1 MAEQLEGQDP
11 IESTTTT
18 TTNTSPAT
26 TEAGGGDGGNG
37 DGGTPKSNA
46 DILNQNRIKLYND
59 IVNLK
64 DPVLSSNIKKIGFK
78 KFSNLLQEDREFQ
91 SALLTDLGERNF
103 NITNEQFQGAYV
115 GGRTGYAFDFGADA
129 RAARDAAKGSVEP
142 TSEEDSSILGQIKGF
157 AKQYIKDSK
166 EDFNQLANFVKRGW
180 YTGLGGR
187 GAQAENFAMGNVDTE
202 NLAKY
207 LKKANEIGTQKIEA
221 EFAKDETFL
230 KDADDL
236 LAILVPS
243 VMESFANMAGA
254 GYQKLIGGTA
264 AGAGVGAATGG
275 LPGAVIGGG
284 KGLQYAMLQQ
294 GYNLEFTG
302 TVIDELQTKGLINLQ
317 ADEAT
322 IKKQLDAAF
331 ADKKLMAPIYE
342 KANTRALAIT
352 GTDFVLSGMGGRVLK
367 NLGKSKAAGKL
378 LNTPV
383 GQMFSQ
389 FAEKTVSNPVYRKA
403 ARLTNRV
410 AELDKK
416 IAGSK
421 LGKAGATIGVADMFG
436 GAAGETLAQSLTQE
450 ELDWKSIAVEAG
462 AEGKFI
468 NTLRKL
474 GDIGQKK
481 IQQKAISQFATEK
494 NLPPNKKQA
503 ETVADDDWK
512 PITQQEYDD
521 FKKGKITPEKV
532 AGLMDDVD
540 IAMSNPGHL
549 EKVAALDELYG
560 KMVKDVYEM
569 HLSAVENKDLYD
581 LALNNIAELQ
591 NKKPE
596 EIKAAITPGS
606 PSFNEKI
613 ANDFKNNFNVLK
625 QQYKEKN
632 DSENASGLSSEVGKG
647 QKPQQAQSEQGASEE
662 ETGDGGVLEA
672 AAAEERIKEI
682 DEFLSDNDQYFKD
695 HGENI
700 LSQEELDDLIQEKET
715 LLKSQGGGA
724 AAPATTQQTG
734 EQNVQVQ
741 QGAQSAGGVP
751 PQSAST
757 EVAGGVSETATPEGA
772 VSEQPVVTSEEV
784 VGETVPAPEIGIQ
797 GIIRGYKNIAGDK
810 GIGDVRDL
818 LFGENNGTQVIRG
831 MDDNWY
837 AISFSKKGG
846 DGQGIYEQGG
856 STPRPGHIVTSV
868 KINNPE
874 SKESIELAKQQSKEA
889 LDKILPTIKEG
900 VIKEAAV
907 LSALKSSASTQTKKT
922 PTTTTTTSTSEK
934 QKPVAKEIK
943 NADVEVRKGKTHD
956 KDGIYEAVYKG
967 KVIGKFSFDK
977 KEKVWVDASGDKF
990 AQKKD
995 AISKFVLRYNMANEA
1010 AAETSTTKGEGKG
1023 KAATTTTTETKTEKK
1038 PEAKTETKGT
1048 AKSETKTE
1056 TKGETKPTGKKETK
1070 PQTPKTNPFAET
1082 VRKGMEALMGAIG
1095 SKVKM
1100 NFLSPEEA
1108 AKIAAMPEKKRGKL
1122 LFQTTAWHG
1131 TPHTFPKFK
1140 TEKINTGEQAQAFG
1154 WGLYFTDDKE
1164 IAEYYANE
1172 LAGLKDNISL
1182 EELKNILP
1190 PSPNFESL
1198 ANNLQRNVR
1207 VRGINEGVQKFKEE
1221 VELLGEDSYTP
1232 EELEFVK
1239 NLKQEDVQT
1248 KNVYKVT
1255 LFKGK
1260 KRYVTAPIKSS
1271 DGKWNVY
1278 DSVVWDKIQAMPSSE
1293 RQGILDN
1300 FDKVKPQKRFNSK
1313 EEASNWIAD
1322 NNEYTWLVWDKP
1334 VGANAIAKINKALE
1348 EKGIPATPK
1357 KYFKAGVDGRVAN
1370 GMTGE
1375 EVYRE
1380 LSKILGDNVKI
1391 GGSKEASLFLLEN
1404 GIDGVKYPA
1413 KSVGTGITSDTAR
1426 DFNYVVFDE
1435 NAITI
1440 EERNGET
1447 IPIQV
1452 AVGYRG
1458 IRGEYRADYNGI
1470 QYFAVNERYAKVF
1483 GNNII
1488 KASISTDRILDLD
1501 KYNKLLE
1508 SKGLNL
1514 GGQSQGFFTIDDS
1527 IFDENGNFTD
1537 DRMLGR
1543 MGRAKSQI
1551 GVEEF
1556 NKIYDQF
1563 VKEFNNADVIYG
1575 EDIGNPGEKV
1585 YAVKNPDAINTNN
1598 VDAAAPEGVQ
1608 YMKTPDGKI
1617 LGFVQKL
1624 PDGSYNVYINP
1635 ETQDAETPIHEIAGH
1650 IFLPLIKES
1659 NPELYNQ
1666 GTALIQNSEYMGKAN
1681 GDIAEALALA
1691 VGDKGKLLA
1700 EKPRKGFMEWLKG
1713 MWEWVG
1719 DKLRLNPDKIKNLT
1733 LGQFTDLIAGSVL
1746 KGKELAETKPTEK
1759 AETKKEKPAQT
1770 TKALPS
1776 FSEFDAI
1783 SEDRSKMKEAKAEF
1797 IAKHG
1802 QLAYDAMKE
1811 ISANFTKIT
1820 KALQEKEILTKKC

>member
-78 KFSNLLQEDREFQ
+78 KFSNLLQEDKEFQ

-142 TSEEDSSILGQIKGF
+142 TSEEDSSILGQIKGL
-157 AKQYIKDSK
+157 AKETYKYAKDTYN
-166 EDFNQLANFVKRGW
+166 EGAAFIKRGW
-180 YTGLGGR
+180 YTGLAGR

-207 LKKANEIGTQKIEA
+207 LKKADEIGTQKIEA

-236 LAILVPS
+236 IAILVPS

-322 IKKQLDAAF
+322 LKKQLDAAF

-436 GAAGETLAQSLTQE
+436 GGAGETLAQYLTQD
-450 ELDWKSIAVEAG
+450 ELDWKSIGVEIG

-468 NTLRKL
+468 NMLRKL

-512 PITQQEYDD
+512 PITEQEYDD

-569 HLSAVENKDLYD
+569 HLAAVETKDLYD

-700 LSQEELDDLIQEKET
+700 LSQEELDDLLQEKET

-724 AAPATTQQTG
+724 AAPTTTQQTG

-784 VGETVPAPEIGIQ
+784 VGETVPEGKGVEVATTTTETAPT
-797 GIIRGYKNIAGDK
+797 KNVLK
-810 GIGDVRDL
+810 KP
-818 LFGENNGTQVIRG
+818 ERG
-831 MDDNWY
+831 MHSSPFKFDEFKLGVNEKRGK
-837 AISFSKKGG
+837 AL
-846 DGQGIYEQGG
+846 
-856 STPRPGHIVTSV
+856 GHGVY
-868 KINNPE
+868 
-874 SKESIELAKQQSKEA
+874 LAKQQESTASNFSNVSLQDGVKEFQKAVHTEAEGKGYKYGFNNPAANILFEFGKKIISENGKVVMDITGDIEQDIRAIAEAYNKKLGPKDKMSEAQKEKFATKEDIDNAVEFAKKHQDKLGAAYEYEIEYETDGYIVPDTTSKVNTLPKEI
-889 LDKILPTIKEG
+889 LDKISSHSADAKRL
-900 VIKEAAV
+900 VDAAV
-907 LSALKSSASTQTKKT
+907 KNKNAVFQDLYNGLTSVKSLGSPAAVSNFLDSVGIIGQNDNGQILIYNDKKVNVVSRKEVSYAEKTRQLKAAAEKATSA
-922 PTTTTTTSTSEK
+922 TTSTSEK

-956 KDGIYEAVYKG
+956 KDGVYEAVYKG

-995 AISKFVLRYNMANEA
+995 AISKFVLQYNMANEA
-1010 AAETSTTKGEGKG
+1010 AAETSTAKGEGKG
-1023 KAATTTTTETKTEKK
+1023 KAAPTGKAE
-1038 PEAKTETKGT
+1038 PAP
-1048 AKSETKTE
+1048 TKTE
-1056 TKGETKPTGKKETK
+1056 TKGETKPTGKAEPAPTAKSETAGAAIPSSIQQAYARRATLRMTAEALQKQMGGKKLGAKAQKELDTVNAEIAQLDNLLNAFEKEREKQRAAKAKAEQTSEKKETK
-1070 PQTPKTNPFAET
+1070 TEEKPTTLVGGT
-1082 VRKGMEALMGAIG
+1082 VKGMAYGNYLINQLV
-1095 SKVKM
+1095 SKDPKG
-1100 NFLSPEEA
+1100 EE
-1108 AKIAAMPEKKRGKL
+1108 
-1122 LFQTTAWHG
+1122 
-1131 TPHTFPKFK
+1131 
-1140 TEKINTGEQAQAFG
+1140 
-1154 WGLYFTDDKE
+1154 
-1164 IAEYYANE
+1164 
-1172 LAGLKDNISL
+1172 S
-1182 EELKNILP
+1182 
-1190 PSPNFESL
+1190 
-1198 ANNLQRNVR
+1198 
-1207 VRGINEGVQKFKEE
+1207 
-1221 VELLGEDSYTP
+1221 
-1232 EELEFVK
+1232 
-1239 NLKQEDVQT
+1239 
-1248 KNVYKVT
+1248 
-1255 LFKGK
+1255 
-1260 KRYVTAPIKSS
+1260 
-1271 DGKWNVY
+1271 
-1278 DSVVWDKIQAMPSSE
+1278 
-1293 RQGILDN
+1293 RQGYID
-1300 FDKVKPQKRFNSK
+1300 
-1313 EEASNWIAD
+1313 AW
-1322 NNEYTWLVWDKP
+1322 
-1334 VGANAIAKINKALE
+1334 NAINKAQ
-1348 EKGIPATPK
+1348 
-1357 KYFKAGVDGRVAN
+1357 
-1370 GMTGE
+1370 
-1375 EVYRE
+1375 
-1380 LSKILGDNVKI
+1380 
-1391 GGSKEASLFLLEN
+1391 
-1404 GIDGVKYPA
+1404 
-1413 KSVGTGITSDTAR
+1413 
-1426 DFNYVVFDE
+1426 E
-1435 NAITI
+1435 NA
-1440 EERNGET
+1440 N
-1447 IPIQV
+1447 
-1452 AVGYRG
+1452 
-1458 IRGEYRADYNGI
+1458 
-1470 QYFAVNERYAKVF
+1470 
-1483 GNNII
+1483 
-1488 KASISTDRILDLD
+1488 KANSFL
-1501 KYNKLLE
+1501 
-1508 SKGLNL
+1508 
-1514 GGQSQGFFTIDDS
+1514 
-1527 IFDENGNFTD
+1527 
-1537 DRMLGR
+1537 
-1543 MGRAKSQI
+1543 
-1551 GVEEF
+1551 
-1556 NKIYDQF
+1556 
-1563 VKEFNNADVIYG
+1563 
-1575 EDIGNPGEKV
+1575 EDILVGMMPADKKPTA
-1585 YAVKNPDAINTNN
+1585 YADIREGFKKQET
-1598 VDAAAPEGVQ
+1598 AAAP
-1608 YMKTPDGKI
+1608 T
-1617 LGFVQKL
+1617 
-1624 PDGSYNVYINP
+1624 
-1635 ETQDAETPIHEIAGH
+1635 ET
-1650 IFLPLIKES
+1650 
-1659 NPELYNQ
+1659 
-1666 GTALIQNSEYMGKAN
+1666 
-1681 GDIAEALALA
+1681 
-1691 VGDKGKLLA
+1691 KG
-1700 EKPRKGFMEWLKG
+1700 
-1713 MWEWVG
+1713 
-1719 DKLRLNPDKIKNLT
+1719 
-1733 LGQFTDLIAGSVL
+1733 
-1746 KGKELAETKPTEK
+1746 ETKPTGKTETKPESKKEEKSKWIGKSKEQYVSDRVSEILATTEGYEKKVGSKDKADQKVVAYYRDEANKKAEQEYDKLFNEALVNKTLPNEYKPNYLLTSSEKVAKDKKRYTADGYPQNHDEKLSKQEHKEEVQSAVDNGLYVKAIEQGILTYDEASKIIESAGVKVAENVESTAKEEK
-1759 AETKKEKPAQT
+1759 ATSAASTAK
-1770 TKALPS
+1770 LPS

>member
-1 MAEQLEGQDP
+1 MAEIIEGEVITGGQMP
-11 IESTTTT
+11 
-18 TTNTSPAT
+18 PAP
-26 TEAGGGDGGNG
+26 EVADNGGKTAVVKKTDVQPTDGD
-37 DGGTPKSNA
+37 
-46 DILNQNRIKLYND
+46 NRVKLYNE
-59 IVNLK
+59 ILNLK
-64 DPVLSSNIKKIGFK
+64 EQGFSDVYKKIGYK
-78 KFSNLLQEDREFQ
+78 KFDSLLQNDREFQ
-91 SALLTDLGERNF
+91 SALLTDLNERGYEISPEDF
-103 NITNEQFQGAYV
+103 AFAYTKQSPSMV
-115 GGRTGYAFDFGADA
+115 ADFDALPKQAEPPLPQKDEDGLLSQV
-129 RAARDAAKGSVEP
+129 KGMFKSVYNYTKEP
-142 TSEEDSSILGQIKGF
+142 IEDLYKF
-157 AKQYIKDSK
+157 AK
-166 EDFNQLANFVKRGW
+166 RGF

-187 GAQAENFAMGNVDTE
+187 GAQAENFATGTVDTK
-202 NLAKY
+202 NLAEY
-207 LKKANEIGTQKIEA
+207 LKKANDVGTTRIEA
-221 EFAKDETFL
+221 EFAKDEGLL
-230 KDADDL
+230 KDTDDL
-236 LAILVPS
+236 LAMLIPS
-243 VMESFANMAGA
+243 VVESFANMAGA
-254 GYQKLIGGTA
+254 GYKKLLGITA
-264 AGAGVGAATGG
+264 AGAGTGAAIGG
-275 LPGAVIGGG
+275 LPGAAIGGG
-284 KGLQYAMLQQ
+284 RALQGAMLQQ
-294 GYNLEFTG
+294 GYNLEFVG
-302 TVIDELQTKGLINLQ
+302 TVIDELSTKKLINL
-317 ADEAT
+317 DSDVNT
-322 IKKQLDAAF
+322 IEKQLNSAF
-331 ADKKLMAPIYE
+331 ANKELMKPIFE
-342 KANTRALAIT
+342 KANTRAADIT
-352 GTDFVLSGMGGRVLK
+352 ATDFVLSGMGATVARKLA
-367 NLGKSKAAGKL
+367 KSKVAGKVM
-378 LNTPV
+378 NTKV
-383 GQMFSQ
+383 GQMFSEL
-389 FAEKTVSNPVYRKA
+389 AEKTVSNPVYRKA

-410 AELDKK
+410 AEIDKK

-421 LGKAGATIGVADMFG
+421 LGKAGVTVGVQDMFG
-436 GAAGETLAQSLTQE
+436 GAAGETIAQALTQD

-468 NTLRKL
+468 NTLRAL
-474 GDIGQKK
+474 GKIGEKR
-481 IQQKAISQFATEK
+481 ISQKAISQFATEK
-494 NLPPNKKQA
+494 NLPPNQKPPA
-503 ETVADDDWK
+503 PEDEFVAVTEEELK
-512 PITQQEYDD
+512 NY
-521 FKKGKITPEKV
+521 KKGNVSPERA
-532 AGLMDDVD
+532 AGLADDVD
-540 IAMSNPGHL
+540 IAFKNPTHI
-549 EKVAALDELYG
+549 EKVKAADSLYGEMLQDAFNKHMAALENQKLRDVALTSTAETYG
-560 KMVKDVYEM
+560 KT
-569 HLSAVENKDLYD
+569 A
-581 LALNNIAELQ
+581 
-591 NKKPE
+591 E
-596 EIKAAITPGS
+596 EIATIIDPNNPAY
-606 PSFNEKI
+606 NEKI
-613 ANDFKNNFNVLK
+613 ANEVKNAYEVLK
-625 QQYKEKN
+625 QQYKEQTGD
-632 DSENASGLSSEVGKG
+632 DSEDTTGLSGEVGG
-647 QKPQQAQSEQGASEE
+647 GAESQQTKSQQGASEE
-662 ETGDGGVLEA
+662 EAGDGGVVQA
-672 AAAEERIKEI
+672 AADEVRLSDIDEMLADDDNFFKDTGDRLLSPEERQDLE
-682 DEFLSDNDQYFKD
+682 
-695 HGENI
+695 
-700 LSQEELDDLIQEKET
+700 QERVRLT
-715 LLKSQGGGA
+715 TA
-724 AAPATTQQTG
+724 AGTTTQQTG
-734 EQNVQVQ
+734 VGNAPTQEGTQ
-741 QGAQSAGGVP
+741 QTGGVS
-751 PQSAST
+751 PQPAST
-757 EVAGGVSETATPEGA
+757 EVVGNTGVAAAPQGETTQQPAATTEA
-772 VSEQPVVTSEEV
+772 A
-784 VGETVPAPEIGIQ
+784 VGETVPAAKVVATESGTTK
-797 GIIRGYKNIAGDK
+797 RGKKAAG
-810 GIGDVRDL
+810 
-818 LFGENNGTQVIRG
+818 
-831 MDDNWY
+831 
-837 AISFSKKGG
+837 
-846 DGQGIYEQGG
+846 
-856 STPRPGHIVTSV
+856 
-868 KINNPE
+868 
-874 SKESIELAKQQSKEA
+874 
-889 LDKILPTIKEG
+889 
-900 VIKEAAV
+900 AA
-907 LSALKSSASTQTKKT
+907 ATA
-922 PTTTTTTSTSEK
+922 TTTETKTEEK
-934 QKPVAKEIK
+934 PAPKEIK
-943 NADVEVRKGKTHD
+943 SSDVEIRKGKTHD
-956 KDGIYEAVYKG
+956 KDGVYEAVYKG
-967 KVIGKFSFDK
+967 KVIGKMSFDK

-1010 AAETSTTKGEGKG
+1010 AAETTTTKGEGKG
-1023 KAATTTTTETKTEKK
+1023 KAAPTGKAEAAPTGKAEPAPTSKTETKTEK
-1038 PEAKTETKGT
+1038 G
-1048 AKSETKTE
+1048 KTE

-1131 TPHTFPKFK
+1131 TPHTFPKFR
-1140 TEKINTGEQAQAFG
+1140 TNKINTGEQAQAFG

-1207 VRGINEGVQKFKEE
+1207 VRGINEGVQKFKEQ

-1278 DSVVWDKIQAMPSSE
+1278 DSVVWDKIQAMPSNE

-1435 NAITI
+1435 NAITV
-1440 EERNGET
+1440 EERNGEI
-1447 IPIQV
+1447 IP
-1452 AVGYRG
+1452 
-1458 IRGEYRADYNGI
+1458 
-1470 QYFAVNERYAKVF
+1470 
-1483 GNNII
+1483 
-1488 KASISTDRILDLD
+1488 
-1501 KYNKLLE
+1501 
-1508 SKGLNL
+1508 
-1514 GGQSQGFFTIDDS
+1514 
-1527 IFDENGNFTD
+1527 
-1537 DRMLGR
+1537 
-1543 MGRAKSQI
+1543 
-1551 GVEEF
+1551 VEEF
-1556 NKIYDQF
+1556 
-1563 VKEFNNADVIYG
+1563 VE
-1575 EDIGNPGEKV
+1575 
-1585 YAVKNPDAINTNN
+1585 T
-1598 VDAAAPEGVQ
+1598 EGVQ

-1635 ETQDAETPIHEIAGH
+1635 ETQDAETPVHEIAGH

-1666 GTALIQNSEYMGKAN
+1666 GTALIKNSEYMGKAN
-1681 GDIAEALALA
+1681 GDVAEALALA

-1700 EKPRKGFMEWLKG
+1700 ERPRKGFMEWLKG

-1746 KGKELAETKPTEK
+1746 KGKELAGTKPTETAEAKPTPTAAPAK
-1759 AETKKEKPAQT
+1759 A
-1770 TKALPS
+1770 PS

-1783 SEDRSKMKEAKAEF
+1783 SADRGKMKEAKAEF